1 MLALSTVQA
10 AVFDVPHLFRVA
22 ARQHLGH
29 QVVVVGRLVARM
41 GALKRLPMVSKDLL
55 EDIPV
60 PRGGCYHRIAPSW
73 GDQLVA
79 VPRLYH
85 ASAASSTPH
94 RPVYAH
100 PHPLLSSETGATEI
114 GKMNFPIRSSYNSS
128 WSPLASRSF
137 TRTAGEPTSGI
148 SRPRSTTWARSI
160 RRKSRASTSISG
172 PGLSGSCVARC
183 AFPRRNRCT
192 IW

>member
-55 EDIPV
+55 ENIPV

-114 GKMNFPIRSSYNSS
+114 GKMHFPIRSRYQ
-128 WSPLASRSF
+128 RT
-137 TRTAGEPTSGI
+137 TRYRDGVERCGCGAGGAGATH
-148 SRPRSTTWARSI
+148 R
-160 RRKSRASTSISG
+160 
-172 PGLSGSCVARC
+172 
-183 AFPRRNRCT
+183 
-192 IW
+192 

>member
-1 MLALSTVQA
+1 MLALSTMRA

-55 EDIPV
+55 ENIPV

-100 PHPLLSSETGATEI
+100 P
-114 GKMNFPIRSSYNSS
+114 IRFSHQKKRE
-128 WSPLASRSF
+128 L
-137 TRTAGEPTSGI
+137 
-148 SRPRSTTWARSI
+148 PRSG
-160 RRKSRASTSISG
+160 K
-172 PGLSGSCVARC
+172 
-183 AFPRRNRCT
+183 
-192 IW
+192 

>member
-1 MLALSTVQA
+1 MLPLA
-10 AVFDVPHLFRVA
+10 AVLAAVLDIPHLFRVA

-55 EDIPV
+55 ENIPV

-114 GKMNFPIRSSYNSS
+114 GKMHFPIRSRYPRYRGGGALRAWDWAVQVAAERSP
-128 WSPLASRSF
+128 WSLAHIGHKAAF
-137 TRTAGEPTSGI
+137 GSG
-148 SRPRSTTWARSI
+148 PQTVWARWS
-160 RRKSRASTSISG
+160 ACG
-172 PGLSGSCVARC
+172 VV
-183 AFPRRNRCT
+183 
-192 IW
+192 